1 MKDVFLVYDT
11 SCFYE
16 IVILTYFM
24 NFSGCDMIFCSPD
37 GNSVRAMEGFS
48 VHVDMPLSALDK
60 EQIRSF
66 IIPGGDIAAIDN
78 EDIKGYLRE
87 LGERKVLIGGICAGV
102 DVLEHA
108 GILRGLKSTH
118 STDDDV
124 VCDNIVSTGSRV
136 VTARANAYVDFAI
149 EVAKQLDLFISEED
163 LQETIDFWKYFK
175 RAE

>member
-16 IVILTYFM
+16 IVILAYFL
-24 NFSGCDMIFCSPD
+24 NVSDCDVVFCSPD
-37 GNSVRAMEGFS
+37 GNSARAMEGFS
-48 VHVDMPLSALDK
+48 VHADMPLFELDR

-66 IIPGGDIAAIDN
+66 MIPGGDISAIDN
-78 EDIKGYLRE
+78 EDVKGYLRE
-87 LGERKVLIGGICAGV
+87 LRARKVLIGGICAGV
-102 DVLEHA
+102 DVLDHA
-108 GILRGLKSTH
+108 GILQGVKSTH

-124 VCDNIVSTGSRV
+124 VCDDAV

-149 EVAKQLDLFISEED
+149 VIAKRLGLFISEED

-175 RAE
+175 RV